1 MSAAAQP
8 DWFAQNA
15 PAPAAA
21 PSSGG
26 GDWFAQ
32 NSPKA
37 AAPQD
42 SAASRLGTNFLS
54 GLGVTSDEQAK
65 NFFAHP
71 LDTVIKSFE
80 AQGELAKKARDAYDK
95 GDYMGALQHGLN
107 YLVPFVGQQADQA
120 GEQLKSGDIAGGV
133 GRTLGAA
140 LPIAAGSPEV
150 QSAAGDAASAFKSA
164 GESAVRSTA
173 PIVRAGA
180 RGANTVLSKLPDAA
194 GAATGAYLGHASG
207 IPEGGLMG
215 AIAGRQIGSAI
226 GEALPK
232 VKIPGESFGLPNRVT
247 GGPANAPP
255 YEPPP
260 PADPALT
267 SPSRSLPGQITP
279 EIVDT
284 ELPIPGVNV
293 RPSLHRVMDD
303 RGLLLTGDVDS
314 GPKSLAQLPPTAV
327 HQAVQELGNKAAIS
341 DVTTRA
347 NQIAKLSDLLNQGLG
362 GKALESGVTL
372 RNQLPALKPGQAGSI
387 AESVA
392 PGHTPVESSALKSY
406 KYDPDAQEFESV
418 TNTGA
423 HYIHGDVSPDQ
434 AAAFEAASSKGKAWN
449 ELRKNSTLVAKV
461 VNGKRIPV
469 KPVISDEDAISPEEW
484 DAGHAL
490 GTEQEGTVR
499 Q

>member
-42 SAASRLGTNFLS
+42 SAASRLGSNFLS

-140 LPIAAGSPEV
+140 VPIAAGSPEV

-173 PIVRAGA
+173 
-180 RGANTVLSKLPDAA
+180 RGANAALQKAPGIVGGAIGAAA
-194 GAATGAYLGHASG
+194 GAKVAGSVGAELGGAA
-207 IPEGGLMG
+207 G
-215 AIAGRQIGSAI
+215 AIAGRDL
-226 GEALPK
+226 LPN
-232 VKIPGESFGLPNRVT
+232 VRIPGEGFGLPNRVT

-314 GPKSLAQLPPTAV
+314 GPKSLAQLPPKAV

-392 PGHTPVESSALKSY
+392 PGHTPVDSTALKSY
-406 KYDPDAQEFESV
+406 KYDPQAQEFHVKMNSDPNKTYVFGGIEPE
-418 TNTGA
+418 
-423 HYIHGDVSPDQ
+423 DV
-434 AAAFEAASSKGKAWN
+434 AKFEAADSKGKAFHA
-449 ELRKNSTLVAKV
+449 LKNSPGVQRTATII
-461 VNGKRIPV
+461 NGQRFPF
-469 KPVISDEDAISPEEW
+469 KPLLSDEDSISPDEW
-484 DAGHAL
+484 EAGHAL
-490 GTEQEGTVR
+490 GTEQEGTAR

>member
-173 PIVRAGA
+173 
-180 RGANTVLSKLPDAA
+180 RGANAALQKAPGIVGGAIGAAA
-194 GAATGAYLGHASG
+194 GAKVAGSVGAELGGAA
-207 IPEGGLMG
+207 G
-215 AIAGRQIGSAI
+215 AIAGRDL
-226 GEALPK
+226 LPN
-232 VKIPGESFGLPNRVT
+232 VRIPGEGFGLPNRVT

-469 KPVISDEDAISPEEW
+469 KPVISDEDSISPEEW

-490 GTEQEGTVR
+490 GTQQENTAR